1 MDEVPK
7 ASNMVLQ
14 TDGSGA
20 ALTSE
25 NDPPQEVALTVAAN
39 DRLLK
44 ALIALLAMRD
54 PGILRE
60 LPTVFALAARED
72 GVIGEATSAT
82 WERIG
87 AEIRSIRTFLA
98 TESPQEY
105 FDA

>member
-1 MDEVPK
+1 M
-7 ASNMVLQ
+7 AMQ

-25 NDPPQEVALTVAAN
+25 NDPPREVALTVAAN

-44 ALIALLAMRD
+44 ALIALLAMKD
-54 PGILRE
+54 PGVLKE

-87 AEIRSIRTFLA
+87 SEIRSIRNFLA
-98 TESPQEY
+98 SESPVEH

>member
-1 MDEVPK
+1 M
-7 ASNMVLQ
+7 AIQ
-14 TDGSGA
+14 TDESGA

-25 NDPPQEVALTVAAN
+25 NDPPNEVALTVAAN

-44 ALIALLAMRD
+44 ALIALLAMKD
-54 PGILRE
+54 PGILKE

-72 GVIGEATSAT
+72 GVIGEATAAT

-87 AEIRSIRTFLA
+87 TEIRSIRHFLQ
-98 TESPQEY
+98 TESPSEH

>member
-1 MDEVPK
+1 MNYDK
-7 ASNMVLQ
+7 Q
-14 TDGSGA
+14 GA
-20 ALTSE
+20 PLTTE
-25 NDPPQEVALTVAAN
+25 HDPPAEVALTVAAN

-54 PGILRE
+54 PGLLQE

-72 GVIGEATSAT
+72 GVIGEATEAT

-87 AEIRSIRTFLA
+87 SEIRAIRGFVA
-98 TESPQEY
+98 TESPAQF

>member
-1 MDEVPK
+1 M
-7 ASNMVLQ
+7 AMQ
-14 TDGSGA
+14 TDRSGA

-25 NDPPQEVALTVAAN
+25 NDPPHEVALTVAAN

-44 ALIALLAMRD
+44 GLIALLAMKD
-54 PGILRE
+54 PGILKE

-72 GVIGEATSAT
+72 GVIGEATEAT

-87 AEIRSIRTFLA
+87 TEIRSIRDFLK
-98 TESPQEY
+98 TESPAEH

>member
-1 MDEVPK
+1 MAIP
-7 ASNMVLQ
+7 
-14 TDGSGA
+14 TDQNGA

-25 NDPPQEVALTVAAN
+25 NDPPHEVALTVAAN

-44 ALIALLAMRD
+44 ALIALLAMKD
-54 PGILRE
+54 PGILKE

-72 GVIGEATSAT
+72 GVIGEATVAT

-87 AEIRSIRTFLA
+87 GEIRSIRNFLA
-98 TESPQEY
+98 SESPAER

>member
-1 MDEVPK
+1 M
-7 ASNMVLQ
+7 AMQ
-14 TDGSGA
+14 TDASGA

-25 NDPPQEVALTVAAN
+25 NDPPREVALTVAAN

-44 ALIALLAMRD
+44 ALIALLAMKD
-54 PGILRE
+54 PGMLKE

-72 GVIGEATSAT
+72 GVMGEATEAT

-87 AEIRSIRTFLA
+87 AEIHTIRNFLKS
-98 TESPQEY
+98 ESPTEY

>member
-1 MDEVPK
+1 MP
-7 ASNMVLQ
+7 MQ
-14 TDGSGA
+14 TDASGA

-25 NDPPQEVALTVAAN
+25 NDPPHEVALTVAAN

-44 ALIALLAMRD
+44 ALIALLAMKD
-54 PGILRE
+54 PGLLKE

-72 GVIGEATSAT
+72 GVIGEATEAT

-87 AEIRSIRTFLA
+87 GEIRSIRTFLGK
-98 TESPQEY
+98 ESPAEF

>member
-1 MDEVPK
+1 MTI
-7 ASNMVLQ
+7 Q
-14 TDGSGA
+14 TDASGA

-25 NDPPQEVALTVAAN
+25 NDPLREVALTVAAN

-44 ALIALLAMRD
+44 ALIALLAMKD
-54 PGILRE
+54 PGILKE

-72 GVIGEATSAT
+72 GVIGEATEAT

-87 AEIRSIRTFLA
+87 TEIRSIRNFLKS
-98 TESPQEY
+98 ESPTEH

>member
-1 MDEVPK
+1 MAIVKDH
-7 ASNMVLQ
+7 
-14 TDGSGA
+14 SGA
-20 ALTSE
+20 PLTSE
-25 NDPPQEVALTVAAN
+25 NDPPYEVALTVSAN

-54 PGILRE
+54 PGLLQQ

-72 GVIGEATSAT
+72 GVIGEATEAT

-87 AEIRSIRTFLA
+87 SEIRAIRSFLA
-98 TESPQEY
+98 KESPVEH

>member
-1 MDEVPK
+1 MTAK
-7 ASNMVLQ
+7 T
-14 TDGSGA
+14 TDRSGA
-20 ALTSE
+20 PLTSE
-25 NDPPQEVALTVAAN
+25 LDPPWEVALTVAAN

-54 PGILRE
+54 PGLLKE

-72 GVIGEATSAT
+72 VVIGEATSET

-87 AEIRSIRTFLA
+87 AEIRSVRSFLA
-98 TESPQEY
+98 SESPNEL

>member
-1 MDEVPK
+1 MPIAKDC
-7 ASNMVLQ
+7 N
-14 TDGSGA
+14 GA

-25 NDPPQEVALTVAAN
+25 NDPPSEVALTVAAN

-54 PGILRE
+54 PGLLKE

-72 GVIGEATSAT
+72 GVIGEATKAT
-82 WERIG
+82 WDRVG
-87 AEIRSIRTFLA
+87 SEIRSIRSFLA
-98 TESPQEY
+98 TESPAEY

>member
-1 MDEVPK
+1 MRHD
-7 ASNMVLQ
+7 Q
-14 TDGSGA
+14 HGSP
-20 ALTSE
+20 LTSE
-25 NDPPQEVALTVAAN
+25 NDPPREVALTVAAN

-54 PGILRE
+54 PGILKE

-72 GVIGEATSAT
+72 GVIGDATQAT

-87 AEIRSIRTFLA
+87 AEIRSIRGFIS
-98 TESPQEY
+98 TESPNEY

>member
-1 MDEVPK
+1 M
-7 ASNMVLQ
+7 AIQ
-14 TDGSGA
+14 TDESGA

-25 NDPPQEVALTVAAN
+25 NDPPREVALTVAAN

-54 PGILRE
+54 PGILKE

-72 GVIGEATSAT
+72 GVIGEATEAT

-87 AEIRSIRTFLA
+87 TEIRSIRTFLKS
-98 TESPQEY
+98 ESPEEH

>member
-1 MDEVPK
+1 MALRTDE
-7 ASNMVLQ
+7 
-14 TDGSGA
+14 SGA

-25 NDPPQEVALTVAAN
+25 NDPPHEVALTVAAN

-44 ALIALLAMRD
+44 ALIALLAMKD
-54 PGILRE
+54 PGLLKE

-72 GVIGEATSAT
+72 GVIGEATAAT

-87 AEIRSIRTFLA
+87 TEIRSIRNFLK
-98 TESPQEY
+98 TESPSEH